1 MNALSSAVATR
12 PRHVVN
18 VEVDDRTVLFP
29 NGNFLTHIA
38 VSSATDQGATGRGA
52 TGRGAD
58 GLAVRLDA
66 VFMFNEQ
73 RSEPQ
78 IAVLELDDARDFAR
92 ACLEAVFQGRTQHV
106 LSDAAKVAVIFNPN
120 GFVVKFGEERALR
133 ELFIASP
140 AIIRLAQGVM
150 RIVDNLDAPAPH

>member
-1 MNALSSAVATR
+1 MNALSTAVAAR

-38 VSSATDQGATGRGA
+38 VSGA
-52 TGRGAD
+52 AD
-58 GLAVRLDA
+58 RDAGNLEVRLDA

-73 RSEPQ
+73 RTEPQ
-78 IAVLELDDARDFAR
+78 IAVLGVDDARDFAR

-150 RIVDNLDAPAPH
+150 RVVDNLDAPAPH

>member
-1 MNALSSAVATR
+1 MNALSSTVAAR
-12 PRHVVN
+12 LRHVVN

-38 VSSATDQGATGRGA
+38 VSGA
-52 TGRGAD
+52 AD

-78 IAVLELDDARDFAR
+78 IAVLGLDDARDFAR

-106 LSDAAKVAVIFNPN
+106 LSDVAKVAVIFNPN